1 MERRELLK
9 IMAMTLGSSIAL
21 PESVFAKMG
30 EPFDPTQLTFFSDA
44 QRAQVTMLAEA
55 IIPKTDTPGAT
66 DAGVPGWIEVIVKD
80 CFNSVDQKVITEG
93 LAEITLRC
101 AKENGKSIG
110 KLAPAEQVAF
120 LTKVD
125 KETKSVKWKARDE
138 GKNVPETFLEQFK
151 ELTKFCYVNSELGAT
166 EAFNYMLVPGKW
178 VPDMKLEPGMKAY
191 SM

>member
-1 MERRELLK
+1 MHRRDE
-9 IMAMTLGSSIAL
+9 
-21 PESVFAKMG
+21 
-30 EPFDPTQLTFFSDA
+30 Q
-44 QRAQVTMLAEA
+44 
-55 IIPKTDTPGAT
+55 
-66 DAGVPGWIEVIVKD
+66 GWIEVIVKD